1 MAKWECRGHRRERA
15 SVRGKAKVLEKKVFM
30 TNPDRSFFTA
40 LAARNVYVGKLKSG
54 KPTVIAESGAE
65 K

>member
-1 MAKWECRGHRRERA
+1 M
-15 SVRGKAKVLEKKVFM
+15 RGKAKVLEKKVFM